1 MDITRGLMITGAVA
15 LVCTAA
21 PAMAADQGFYAGAGT
36 GTAMVE
42 DRPAQLGGAK
52 VDESSTPYRIFAGYR
67 LGMIPILD
75 FAAEVGYR
83 NLGEARGSSGANSFN
98 YKLKGADASA
108 LVIFPFL
115 GFDFF
120 GKAGVIQYDLDKTF
134 NGATTG
140 FSGTAPLYGAGV
152 GFRFWRLGVRAEV
165 ERLNVDELKSQDV
178 GMVSVFFRF

>member
-1 MDITRGLMITGAVA
+1 MKIERPLAIVGAVA
-15 LVCTAA
+15 LIAA
-21 PAMAADQGFYAGAGT
+21 ASPTLAADQGFYVGAGT

-42 DRPAQLGGAK
+42 DNPGQLTGAK
-52 VDESSTPYRIFAGYR
+52 VDESSTPYRVFGGYR

-83 NLGEARGSSGANSFN
+83 DLGEAKGTSGTSSFN

-108 LVIFPFL
+108 LVIFPIL

-165 ERLNVDELKSQDV
+165 ERLDVDELQSQDV